1 MPRVPRSARDVFSKF
16 WNSLSKANITIGKI
30 LGPVGL
36 RGELRVFS
44 LTDIP
49 GRFDHLTDVIV
60 ETSEGR
66 HQTICIDRVRY
77 RSRYVYLS
85 FSGLTS
91 LEKVEFLKGAFIQIP
106 EEERLPLPEG
116 IYYHSELTGLEV
128 YLEDGTHLGILEEIF
143 EAGSSDIY
151 AVRSGKRE
159 VLIPALRKFVKS
171 VDLNRNRM
179 VITPIEGL
187 IE

>member
-1 MPRVPRSARDVFSKF
+1 MPQGPRSARDVFSKF
-16 WNSLSKANITIGKI
+16 WNRLSKAYITIGKI

-36 RGELRVFS
+36 RGEVKVFS

-49 GRFDHLTDVIV
+49 DRFCHLSDVIV
-60 ETSEGR
+60 ETAGDR
-66 HQTICIDRVRY
+66 HQAIRIDRARY
-77 RSRYVYLS
+77 GPRYIHLN

-91 LEKVEFLKGAFIQIP
+91 IEEVEFLKGAFIQIP

-116 IYYHSELTGLEV
+116 SYYQSELTGLEV
-128 YLEDGTHLGILEEIF
+128 YLEDGTCLGILEEIY
-143 EAGSSDIY
+143 ETGSNDVY

-171 VDLNRNRM
+171 VDLAQNRM
-179 VITPIEGL
+179 VITPVEGL

>member
-1 MPRVPRSARDVFSKF
+1 MSRAY
-16 WNSLSKANITIGKI
+16 ITIGKI

-36 RGELRVFS
+36 RGELKIFS

-49 GRFDHLTDVIV
+49 NRFDHLTDVIV

-66 HQTICIDRVRY
+66 HQAIRIDRVRY
-77 RSRYVYLS
+77 GRYVYLS

-91 LEKVEFLKGAFIQIP
+91 IEKVEFLKGAFIQIP

-116 IYYHSELTGLEV
+116 SYYHSELTGLEV
-128 YLEDGTHLGILEEIF
+128 VLEDGTRLGILEEIY
-143 EAGSSDIY
+143 ETGSNDVY

-171 VDLNRNRM
+171 VDLAENRM
-179 VITPIEGL
+179 VIIPVEGL